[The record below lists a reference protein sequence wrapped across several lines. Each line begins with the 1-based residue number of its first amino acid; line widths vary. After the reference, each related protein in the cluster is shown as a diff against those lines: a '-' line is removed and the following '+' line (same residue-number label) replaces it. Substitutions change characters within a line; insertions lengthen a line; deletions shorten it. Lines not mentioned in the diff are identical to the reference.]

1 MNEIEIKLN
10 AIIDQLDPTYRNVRN
25 IHQMVFDLKDEIKR
39 IKNTQYSIN
48 DRLDSIEK
56 KLK

>member
-1 MNEIEIKLN
+1 MNEIERKLN
-10 AIIDQLDPTYRNVRN
+10 AIIDQLDPTYINVRN
-25 IHQMVFDLKDEIKR
+25 IHQMVFDLNDEIKR